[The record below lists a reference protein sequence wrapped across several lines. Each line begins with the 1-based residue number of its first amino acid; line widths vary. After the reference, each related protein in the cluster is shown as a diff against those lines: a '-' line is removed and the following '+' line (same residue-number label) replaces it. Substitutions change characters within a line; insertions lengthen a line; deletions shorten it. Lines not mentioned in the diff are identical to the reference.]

1 MNTFKYVYIYILSRE
16 IWKIIPRKYCQ
27 KKDIPFNSNLFL
39 IVENLQNTN
48 IKTKKIK
55 LTHNPFTQKIPV
67 SIYYKNPSN
76 IFPQYMQ

>member
-1 MNTFKYVYIYILSRE
+1 MYIFTSYQEKYEKSYLEKKILSE
-16 IWKIIPRKYCQ
+16 KT
-27 KKDIPFNSNLFL
+27 DIPSNPTLFL

-67 SIYYKNPSN
+67 SIWYKNPSN

>member
-1 MNTFKYVYIYILSRE
+1 MYIFTSYQEKYEKSYLEKKILSE
-16 IWKIIPRKYCQ
+16 KT
-27 KKDIPFNSNLFL
+27 DIPSNPTLFL

-55 LTHNPFTQKIPV
+55 LIHNPFTQKIPV
-67 SIYYKNPSN
+67 SIWYKNPSN

>member
-1 MNTFKYVYIYILSRE
+1 MYIFTSYQEKYEKSYLEKKILSE
-16 IWKIIPRKYCQ
+16 KT
-27 KKDIPFNSNLFL
+27 DILSNPTLFL

-55 LTHNPFTQKIPV
+55 LIHNPFTQKIPV
-67 SIYYKNPSN
+67 SIWYKNPSN